1 MTPRLASTSAGSYR
15 AFHLNECQLG
25 KPKRTPRGIAPN
37 TALWALASH
46 LFPLAVRSFLRRFP
60 VQSVN
65 FFAAGVSQ
73 DQWGVIPRETR
84 PLPRD
89 APSQAL
95 AAQARDQLKF
105 PVADPYAVH
114 GRLGDVRVDKV
125 NVTPIVGPV
134 RIIRG
139 TAYQF
144 CPLVSAEVEQHQ
156 FRRI

>member
-1 MTPRLASTSAGSYR
+1 MLSTWISRSTHMGKW
-15 AFHLNECQLG
+15 AFHVG
-25 KPKRTPRGIAPN
+25 WPKNRYYTSNPVVVPLSRPLVP
-37 TALWALASH
+37 TALPS
-46 LFPLAVRSFLRRFP
+46 PERD
-60 VQSVN
+60 
-65 FFAAGVSQ
+65 FFAAGVWH
-73 DQWGVIPRETR
+73 DQWGVIPRETC

-105 PVADPYAVH
+105 PVADPYAVD
-114 GRLGDVRVDKV
+114 GRLGDVWIDKV
-125 NVTPIVGPV
+125 NVPPIAGPV
-134 RIIRG
+134 RIIRR

>member
-1 MTPRLASTSAGSYR
+1 VDGTASTKW
-15 AFHLNECQLG
+15 
-25 KPKRTPRGIAPN
+25 KPGGVEISERLPITGHP
-37 TALWALASH
+37 
-46 LFPLAVRSFLRRFP
+46 FLRRIP
-60 VQSVN
+60 VQSVD
-65 FFAAGVSQ
+65 FFAAGASHY
-73 DQWGVIPRETR
+73 QWGVIPGETC

-105 PVADPYAVH
+105 LVADPYSVD
-114 GRLGDVRVDKV
+114 GSLGNMRVDKV

-134 RIIRG
+134 RVSRR